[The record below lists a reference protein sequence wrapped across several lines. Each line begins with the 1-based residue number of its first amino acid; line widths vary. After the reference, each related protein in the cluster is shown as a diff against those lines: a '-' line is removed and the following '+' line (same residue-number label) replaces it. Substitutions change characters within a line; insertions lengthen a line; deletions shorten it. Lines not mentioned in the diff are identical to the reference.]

1 MVVGSRSWTSI
12 SGTGHLEIGSSLISF
27 QPTVKD
33 LGVVLDSGL
42 TMCNH
47 ISSVCR
53 WVYLELRRIGSFR
66 PFLAV
71 EVAAEL
77 ACSRIL
83 SGIDYCNS
91 LLAGITSEQIARLQK
106 IQNHAARLTF
116 RKKRHDHVTPLL
128 KRLHWLPVPERIVF
142 KLATLSFRYFDGTLP
157 PYLSCCLSPSSSS
170 RSLRSSSQKLLTVP
184 RVNLKSAGAR
194 SFQYQVPLVWNS
206 LPLKIR
212 FCSSLSSFK
221 SKLKTYLFPIAFQ

>member
-1 MVVGSRSWTSI
+1 M
-12 SGTGHLEIGSSLISF
+12 SLS
-27 QPTVKD
+27 
-33 LGVVLDSGL
+33 
-42 TMCNH
+42 C
-47 ISSVCR
+47 
-53 WVYLELRRIGSFR
+53 RRIGSIR
-66 PFLAV
+66 PFLTV
-71 EVAAEL
+71 EAAAEF
-77 ACSRIL
+77 ARSRIL
-83 SGIDYCNS
+83 SRIDYCNS
-91 LLAGITSEQIARLQK
+91 LMAGITSEQIAGLQK
-106 IQNHAARLTF
+106 VRNHRARLTF

-128 KRLHWLPVPERIVF
+128 KKLHWLPVPERIVF

-194 SFQYQVPLVWNS
+194 SFQYQVPLVWHS

-212 FCSSLSSFK
+212 LCSFLSSFE